1 MSTSPS
7 AEPAGA
13 SRLADMFGAAVMH
26 FFVGLATLM
35 GVTVLVAGI
44 GAFRR
49 GDADLTAT
57 IFCVLLGAVFTG
69 VGIGFYYMHYI
80 AGPAL
85 TARQA
90 RIAAQHP
97 GAPWMLN
104 EDWAARRVVDRSS
117 LAVAIFLWIWSGGW
131 CGACAFLWSVNSDK
145 IISAVR
151 DSWGEAVLVVFLPLA
166 GVIGLICAINATR
179 TWWRYGTSILRIDT
193 LPGYLGGSFRGSVLV
208 RMPSALALEAEIA
221 CERRTW
227 HWSRDSKGRRTKEW
241 STETIWSEAYPIAAD
256 RLLRM
261 KAGTTIPIDVPL
273 PADKPACALDAEGA
287 GIQWS
292 LYVRT
297 DYERGTAT
305 PGVPLPSYSAQFLV
319 PVFARG

>member
-13 SRLADMFGAAVMH
+13 SRFADIFGAAVMH

-57 IFCVLLGAVFTG
+57 IFCVLLGAVFTA

-85 TARQA
+85 AARQA

-104 EDWAARRVVDRSS
+104 DDWAARKVVDRSS
-117 LAVAIFLWIWSGGW
+117 LAVAIFLWLWSAGW
-131 CGACAFLWSVNSDK
+131 CGACAFIWSVNSDK
-145 IISAVR
+145 IIAAAR
-151 DSWGEAVLVVFLPLA
+151 DSWGEAALGALFPI
-166 GVIGLICAINATR
+166 GGLIGVLCAVGATR

-208 RMPSALALEAEIA
+208 HMPSAIALEAEIA

-227 HWSRDSKGRRTKEW
+227 HWSRDSKGPAHEGVEHRDHLVRGLSHRRR
-241 STETIWSEAYPIAAD
+241 PPAAHEERHHD
-256 RLLRM
+256 PHRRAAAAGPTAVRARCGRRRHPVEPLR
-261 KAGTTIPIDVPL
+261 AHGL
-273 PADKPACALDAEGA
+273 
-287 GIQWS
+287 
-292 LYVRT
+292 
-297 DYERGTAT
+297 
-305 PGVPLPSYSAQFLV
+305 
-319 PVFARG
+319 